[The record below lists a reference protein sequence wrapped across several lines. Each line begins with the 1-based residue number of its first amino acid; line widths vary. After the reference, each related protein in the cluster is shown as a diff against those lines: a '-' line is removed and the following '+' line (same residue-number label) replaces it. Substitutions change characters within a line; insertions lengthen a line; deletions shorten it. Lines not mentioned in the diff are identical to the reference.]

1 MNDMYDRAHVE
12 SVLKRVG
19 APVERRS
26 EILNEIRFPVTLQEL
41 QALLAR
47 FGITHDH
54 LIDRMGGSP

>member
-19 APVERRS
+19 APAERRNA
-26 EILNEIRFPVTLQEL
+26 ILDEIRFPVTLEEL
-41 QALLAR
+41 QTLLAP